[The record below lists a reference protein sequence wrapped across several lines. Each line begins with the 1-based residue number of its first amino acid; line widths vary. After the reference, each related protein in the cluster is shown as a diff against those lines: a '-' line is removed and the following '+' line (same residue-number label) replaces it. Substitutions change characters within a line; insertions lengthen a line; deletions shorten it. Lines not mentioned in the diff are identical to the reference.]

1 MDHTCAG
8 RGEGA
13 SGQVSPARPGIAL
26 ADAGAPRRIDPRVSI
41 FVLMA
46 INVQMIMGRG
56 MATELAALALA
67 VAAMAYC
74 RRFFSIA
81 RWVALY
87 AVFAVAA
94 WALVMTRDIAFSPIA
109 ASVSMYRRILPAFM
123 FGSNMIATTR
133 LGELACALQ
142 VLRVPG
148 NASVALCVAFRFLP
162 TMGGEFRAVHEAMK
176 VRGMALSPKALASHP
191 IRTAERYLVPVVA
204 RVGMVADEL
213 GNAVV
218 VRGMGSSARRTS
230 YYRLEMGPTDA
241 VFMAASSAMVV
252 LAGCLSAGVF

>member
-1 MDHTCAG
+1 MDYSYAG
-8 RGEGA
+8 RGGGA
-13 SGQVSPARPGIAL
+13 SVQMPPARPSAPPAAEGE
-26 ADAGAPRRIDPRVSI
+26 PRRIDPRVSI
-41 FVLMA
+41 IVLTA
-46 INVQMIMGRG
+46 INMQMVIGQG
-56 MATELAALALA
+56 MLAELAALALA

-74 RRFFSIA
+74 RRFSSIV

-87 AVFAVAA
+87 AVFAAVA
-94 WALVMTRDIAFSPIA
+94 WALAMTRDIAFSPVA
-109 ASVSMYRRILPAFM
+109 ASISMYRRILPAFM

-133 LGELACALQ
+133 LGELGCALQ
-142 VLRVPG
+142 ALRVPG

-176 VRGMALSPKALASHP
+176 VRGMALSPKTLACHP
-191 IRTAERYLVPVVA
+191 VRTAERYLVPVVA

-230 YYRLEMGPTDA
+230 YYQLGMGAPDA
-241 VFMAASSAMVV
+241 AFLASSAVTV
-252 LAGCLSAGVF
+252 ILAGCSAAGVL

>member
-1 MDHTCAG
+1 MDHSSAG
-8 RGEGA
+8 WGSVPSMQMPPAR
-13 SGQVSPARPGIAL
+13 SSTSPAAE
-26 ADAGAPRRIDPRVSI
+26 GAPRRIDPRVSI
-41 FVLMA
+41 VVLVA
-46 INVQMIMGRG
+46 INVQMVLGQG
-56 MATELAALALA
+56 MSSELAALALA

-74 RRFFSIA
+74 RRYSSIV

-94 WALVMTRDIAFSPIA
+94 WALVMTRDMAFSPVA

-133 LGELACALQ
+133 LGELGCALQ
-142 VLRVPG
+142 ALRVPG
-148 NASVALCVAFRFLP
+148 SASVALCVAFRFLP
-162 TMGGEFRAVHEAMK
+162 TMGCEFRAVHEAMR
-176 VRGMALSPKALASHP
+176 VRGVALSPKTLACHP
-191 IRTAERYLVPVVA
+191 ARTAERYLVPVVA

-230 YYRLEMGPTDA
+230 YYRLGIGALDVLFLA
-241 VFMAASSAMVV
+241 VSAAMVV
-252 LAGCLSAGVF
+252 LAGCSAAGVL